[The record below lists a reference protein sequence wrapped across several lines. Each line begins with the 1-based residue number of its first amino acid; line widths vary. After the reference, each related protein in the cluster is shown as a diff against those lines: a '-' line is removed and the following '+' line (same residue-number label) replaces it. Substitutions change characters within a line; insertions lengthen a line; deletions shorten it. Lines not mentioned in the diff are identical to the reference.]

1 MAVLNVK
8 KVPDKLYR
16 ALQRRADQDRRSVAQ
31 EVLYVLSRYLQTPAR
46 HSIVEL
52 RGLGKELWKGI
63 RVDRYLKAERD
74 AWR

>member
-52 RGLGKELWKGI
+52 RGLGKEIWEGI